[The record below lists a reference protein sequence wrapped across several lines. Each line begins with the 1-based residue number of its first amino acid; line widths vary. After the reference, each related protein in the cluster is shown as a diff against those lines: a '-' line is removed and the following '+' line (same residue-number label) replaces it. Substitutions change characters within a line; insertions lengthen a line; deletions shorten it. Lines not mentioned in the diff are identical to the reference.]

1 MKGEFAQRGSRG
13 VMAFSRSWMSNL
25 AFIRSVPCSKIMTI
39 DDS

>member
-13 VMAFSRSWMSNL
+13 VMALSRSWISNL